1 MGVSLDTALCGAV
14 CKDNACR
21 SASNAV
27 IEVLEG
33 GSIEMHRYE
42 TDAKKTGN
50 ETQLRVLE

>member
-1 MGVSLDTALCGAV
+1 MGVSLDTVLCGAV

-33 GSIEMHRYE
+33 GGIEMHRYE

-50 ETQLRVLE
+50 ET